1 MKTIDK
7 LYSSNVY
14 GGSVFLPI
22 GSADRRGAL
31 RYKTNNLEEELKA
44 MQVNYLY
51 GGGFY
56 AITAIKNDEKEN
68 PDSKE
73 GALYSDIFIMV
84 EAIDD
89 LEKLE

>member
-1 MKTIDK
+1 
-7 LYSSNVY
+7 
-14 GGSVFLPI
+14 
-22 GSADRRGAL
+22 
-31 RYKTNNLEEELKA
+31 